1 MFDQLK
7 QMAVQKLTERMFNNS
22 LGQNE
27 TQEAAAEGSNVLM
40 DLVKSQIAGGGLSQV
55 QDLFSKG
62 GNSMESNG
70 IFQNLQGQ
78 LSQILQNKG
87 MNAEE
92 AQQEAANTA
101 PDFINSIRD
110 KFESKEEQD
119 SAFDLGAITNL
130 IPGNAGDA
138 INKLK
143 NLF

>member
-7 QMAVQKLTERMFNNS
+7 EMAVQQLTQKMLSNS
-22 LGQNE
+22 LGLNE
-27 TQEAAAEGSNVLM
+27 TQEAAKEGSNVLM
-40 DLVKSQIAGGGLSQV
+40 DLVKSQIAAGGISKV
-55 QDLFSKG
+55 QDLFSNG
-62 GNSMESNG
+62 GDSMQKND
-70 IFQNLQGQ
+70 IFQNLQGK
-78 LSQILQNKG
+78 LSQILQDKG
-87 MNAEE
+87 MNPAE

-110 KFESKEEQD
+110 KFESKEEQN

-130 IPGNAGDA
+130 IPGNAGDT

>member
-7 QMAVQKLTERMFNNS
+7 DLAVKQLGERMFNNS

-27 TQEAAAEGSNVLM
+27 TNEAANEGSNFLM
-40 DLVKSQIAGGGLSQV
+40 DLVKSKVAGGGLSQV

-62 GNSMESNG
+62 GADVANNG
-70 IFQNLQGQ
+70 IFQELQGKLGEIFQ
-78 LSQILQNKG
+78 QKG

-92 AQQEAANTA
+92 AQAEAASTA
-101 PDFINSIRD
+101 PDFINSIRE

-119 SAFDLGAITNL
+119 SAFDLGAITNM